1 MVMSFFLPSAATAKQ
16 YAAKTKPIVPKI
28 ETPTAVNHLF
38 LAKQGLHGKNRC
50 VTAGPRIANMYPVT
64 RPAHV
69 EQRPRSV
76 QPITP
81 HVVGDTKCKWIQKQ
95 KKESE
100 KGSKINK
107 GSSSPTKTEAETHIG
122 KEIETN
128 NNICMTEETCNLK
141 ASVNEEGKINDN
153 SVVSCKTDDE
163 NGLNDSGLGTSLHS
177 NSTLDATDQD
187 IKQVDNISQDGK
199 NNNAIHDN
207 TQLKKSE
214 NTLDNV
220 VLQSDRQSERTM
232 NDNVEYDTKSETMTG
247 LQVMHIQ
254 ETDLN
259 ANRLSVGTCRE
270 IQESTHEAGIEG
282 QTEHVMVSDKYD
294 SHTDVIKLKLS
305 SENGATSDGKEH
317 ESADEADSGALD
329 EQSVR
334 DLSQSMDN
342 NDAQKNVDASDN
354 EEVNSKT
361 EEVSRDKCDSQ
372 LPTETECDNSSSIS
386 VLDVNSHEPE
396 AVADGNVNNNCVS
409 EDRHDPQ
416 AEVSQQTSGNV
427 DSGKD
432 SKVKSLKPVK
442 SILKNS
448 KERVGSPQ
456 TKSVDMY
463 YCSKKSL
470 AAKSTSFDDHLHT
483 YRHQKKSFN
492 PFPVKH
498 VNTNRAKTG
507 IKLGLYKQSTLD
519 EFERNLRK
527 PVWGK

>member
-95 KKESE
+95 RKESE
-100 KGSKINK
+100 KGSKLNK
-107 GSSSPTKTEAETHIG
+107 GSSSPTKTEAENHIG

-128 NNICMTEETCNLK
+128 NNICMTEETCDLK

-153 SVVSCKTDDE
+153 NVVSCKTDDE
-163 NGLNDSGLGTSLHS
+163 NSLNDSGLGTSLHS
-177 NSTLDATDQD
+177 SSTLDATDQD

-220 VLQSDRQSERTM
+220 VLQSDKESERTM

-259 ANRLSVGTCRE
+259 ANRVSVSTSRE
-270 IQESTHEAGIEG
+270 IQNSTHEAGIEG
-282 QTEHVMVSDKYD
+282 QTEHVMVSNKYD
-294 SHTDVIKLKLS
+294 SDTDEIKQNLS
-305 SENGATSDGKEH
+305 SKNGATSDGKNH
-317 ESADEADSGALD
+317 ESADDADTGALN

-334 DLSQSMDN
+334 DISQNMDN
-342 NDAQKNVDASDN
+342 KDAQKNVDASDN
-354 EEVNSKT
+354 ETFISKT
-361 EEVSRDKCDSQ
+361 EEVSKGKCDSQ
-372 LPTETECDNSSSIS
+372 LTETECDHSSSIS
-386 VLDVNSHEPE
+386 VLDESCHEPE

-409 EDRHDPQ
+409 VDGHDPHV
-416 AEVSQQTSGNV
+416 EVSQQTSGNV
-427 DSGKD
+427 DSGKEN
-432 SKVKSLKPVK
+432 KVKSLKPVK